1 MDENEYKKMLDD
13 AREQLPDTSSN
24 DERFEMPILKVIII
38 GNKTEIVNFSSAA
51 KHIRRNEKIL
61 LKYMSKELATFG
73 ELGGGKATFVGKF
86 GTIVI
91 NDKFKKYVNSFVLCK
106 ECGKPDTHMEKSGR
120 QEILKC
126 EACGARRP
134 IDKC

>member
-1 MDENEYKKMLDD
+1 MDEKDYAKMLDS
-13 AREQLPDTSSN
+13 AIEQLPEVSDKT
-24 DERFEMPILKVIII
+24 ERFEMPVLKVLII
-38 GNKTEIVNFSSAA
+38 GNKTEIVNFSAA
-51 KHIRRNEKIL
+51 SKHIRRDDKEL